1 MDILR
6 AHALIRYYC
15 MKENIEVVKS
25 NTWSFDHNERL
36 ITEVWRSKP
45 TKTWLYSILHELGH
59 IMNRYEDSF
68 SERNWKIH
76 ELGVNKPVDKIA
88 SFQIMKDEIEAWDR
102 GLKIAEELEIN
113 LERNEYDIFASNY
126 LFEYMKWIPAE
137 YDYLKINKSY

>member
-6 AHALIRYYC
+6 SHALIRYYC
-15 MKENIEVVKS
+15 MRENIEVIKS
-25 NTWSFDHNERL
+25 NMWSFDHNERL

-59 IMNRYEDSF
+59 MMNRFDDSF

-102 GLKIAEELEIN
+102 GYKIALELNIDIDKI
-113 LERNEYDIFASNY
+113 EYDTIASYY
-126 LFEYMKWIPAE
+126 LFEYIKWIPCE
-137 YDYLKINKSY
+137 YDYLRSN

>member
-1 MDILR
+1 MDIIR
-6 AHALIRYYC
+6 SHALIRYYC
-15 MKENIEVVKS
+15 MRENIEVIKS

-59 IMNRYEDSF
+59 MMNRFDDSF

-102 GLKIAEELEIN
+102 GYKIALELNIDIDKI
-113 LERNEYDIFASNY
+113 EYDKISSYY
-126 LFEYMKWIPAE
+126 LFEYIKWIPCE
-137 YDYLKINKSY
+137 YDYLRSN

>member
-1 MDILR
+1 MDIIR
-6 AHALIRYYC
+6 SHALIRYYC
-15 MKENIEVVKS
+15 MRENIEVIKS
-25 NTWSFDHNERL
+25 NMWSFDHNERL

-59 IMNRYEDSF
+59 MMNRFDDSF

-102 GLKIAEELEIN
+102 GYKIALELNIDIDKI
-113 LERNEYDIFASNY
+113 EYDKISSYY
-126 LFEYMKWIPAE
+126 LFEYIKWIPCE
-137 YDYLKINKSY
+137 YDYLRSN

>member
-1 MDILR
+1 
-6 AHALIRYYC
+6 
-15 MKENIEVVKS
+15 MKENIEVIKS
-25 NTWSFDHNERL
+25 NMWSFDHNERL

-59 IMNRYEDSF
+59 MMNRFDDSF

-102 GLKIAEELEIN
+102 GYKIALELNIDIDKI
-113 LERNEYDIFASNY
+113 EYDKISSYY
-126 LFEYMKWIPAE
+126 LFEYIKWIPCE
-137 YDYLKINKSY
+137 YDYLRSN

>member
-1 MDILR
+1 M
-6 AHALIRYYC
+6 
-15 MKENIEVVKS
+15 
-25 NTWSFDHNERL
+25 WSFDHNERL

-59 IMNRYEDSF
+59 MMNRFDDSF

-102 GLKIAEELEIN
+102 GYKIALELNIDIDKI
-113 LERNEYDIFASNY
+113 EYDTIASYY
-126 LFEYMKWIPAE
+126 LFEYIKWIPCE
-137 YDYLKINKSY
+137 YDYLRSN

>member
-1 MDILR
+1 MR
-6 AHALIRYYC
+6 
-15 MKENIEVVKS
+15 ENIEVIKS
-25 NTWSFDHNERL
+25 NMWSFDHNERL

-59 IMNRYEDSF
+59 MMNRFDDSF

-102 GLKIAEELEIN
+102 GYKIALELNIDIDKI
-113 LERNEYDIFASNY
+113 EYDKISSYY
-126 LFEYMKWIPAE
+126 LFEYIKWIPCE
-137 YDYLKINKSY
+137 YDYLRSN

>member
-1 MDILR
+1 MDIIR
-6 AHALIRYYC
+6 SHALIRYYC
-15 MKENIEVVKS
+15 MKENIEVIKS
-25 NTWSFDHNERL
+25 NMWSFDHNERL

-59 IMNRYEDSF
+59 MMNRFDDSF

-102 GLKIAEELEIN
+102 GYKIALELNIDIDKI
-113 LERNEYDIFASNY
+113 EYDKISSYY
-126 LFEYMKWIPAE
+126 LFEYIKWIPCE
-137 YDYLKINKSY
+137 YDYLRSN